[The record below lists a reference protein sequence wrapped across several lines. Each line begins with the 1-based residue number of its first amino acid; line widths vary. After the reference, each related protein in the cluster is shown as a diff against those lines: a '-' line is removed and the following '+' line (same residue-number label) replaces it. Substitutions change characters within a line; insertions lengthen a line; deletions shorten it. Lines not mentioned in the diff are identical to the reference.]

1 MKITLSELRT
11 LIRESVQNL
20 LSEGDIDYSLWKAPN
35 VQKFWENLK
44 DFQKQTIA
52 AVLRPNNQD
61 VVEFLKKEFDLL
73 KKSVGEMTPEER
85 KLVKLKDDPRVIMIT
100 DSEDQTLVNI
110 IRDEKALEELKKIAK
125 NWQSGR
131 EQKKAERVASDL
143 ASRQT
148 VNESKRTKK

>member
-20 LSEGDIDYSLWKAPN
+20 LSEGDIDYSLWEPPD
-35 VQKFWENLK
+35 VQEFWGSLK
-44 DFQKQTIA
+44 NSQKQTIA

-73 KKSVGEMTPEER
+73 KKPVGEMTDEER

-110 IRDEKALEELKKIAK
+110 IRDEKALEELKTLTKD
-125 NWQSGR
+125 WQTGR

>member
-20 LSEGDIDYSLWKAPN
+20 LSEGDIDYSLWEAPD
-35 VQKFWENLK
+35 VQEFWGSLK
-44 DFQKQTIA
+44 NSQKQTIA

-73 KKSVGEMTPEER
+73 KKPVGEMTDEEWE
-85 KLVKLKDDPRVIMIT
+85 LVKLKDDPRVIMIT

-110 IRDEKALEELKKIAK
+110 IRDEKALEELKTLTKD
-125 NWQSGR
+125 WQTGR

>member
-20 LSEGDIDYSLWKAPN
+20 LSEGDIDYSLLEAPD
-35 VQKFWENLK
+35 VQEFWGSLK
-44 DFQKQTIA
+44 NSQKQTIA

-73 KKSVGEMTPEER
+73 KKPVGEMNDKELE
-85 KLVKLKDDPRVIMIT
+85 LVKLKDDPRVIMIT

-110 IRDEKALEELKKIAK
+110 IRDEKALEELKTLTKD
-125 NWQSGR
+125 WQTGR

>member
-20 LSEGDIDYSLWKAPN
+20 LSEGDIDYSLWEAPD
-35 VQKFWENLK
+35 VQEFWGSLK
-44 DFQKQTIA
+44 NSQKQTIA

-73 KKSVGEMTPEER
+73 KKPVGEMTDEEWE
-85 KLVKLKDDPRVIMIT
+85 LVKLKDDPRVIMIT

-110 IRDEKALEELKKIAK
+110 IRDEKALEELKTLTKD
-125 NWQSGR
+125 WQTGR
-131 EQKKAERVASDL
+131 EQKKAKEVASDL